1 MHQTL
6 RHQQG
11 HSVQRQLQSVAH
23 RYRSEYVSGS
33 AVVKSGKWWQGWGTV
48 SETSNAA
55 ADSSTNS
62 RDMRMQRLE
71 AVLFLTREPL
81 SSRKLSQFAS
91 LADATEARTLI
102 RRLNELYDSAG
113 RAFRVED
120 VAGGYQLLT
129 RAPFAAWLR
138 RLEYVPNEVR
148 LSGPAMETLAVIA
161 YRQPA
166 SRAEIEAI
174 RGVSCGEMVRQLM
187 DRDLVRIQGR
197 SEELGRPYLYA
208 TTRRFLQLFGLKSID
223 KLPHVA
229 ELHAFSDKKST
240 VLTGAG
246 TDNQNDENSENGSD
260 PDRMNEENDVTATIV
275 TDWPTEEVLDDSKLQ
290 TPVDAPR
297 NSFDDEDD
305 DGWDDDEDDD
315 DDLDDDDDDD
325 EDDLEDDDEVLDD
338 DDDDDEDDEDF
349 DDEWEEVE
357 DDDDE
362 EEDDDDDMGWDD
374 DEEDDDDFD
383 DEDDD

>member
-1 MHQTL
+1 
-6 RHQQG
+6 
-11 HSVQRQLQSVAH
+11 
-23 RYRSEYVSGS
+23 
-33 AVVKSGKWWQGWGTV
+33 
-48 SETSNAA
+48 
-55 ADSSTNS
+55 
-62 RDMRMQRLE
+62 MQRLE
-71 AVLFLTREPL
+71 AVLFLAREPL

-102 RRLNELYDSAG
+102 RRLNELYDTNG

-129 RAPFAAWLR
+129 RSPFAAWLR

-174 RGVSCGEMVRQLM
+174 RGVNCGEMVRQLM

-229 ELHAFSDKKST
+229 ELHALNEKKST
-240 VLTGAG
+240 VLTGDG

-260 PDRMNEENDVTATIV
+260 PDRKHEENDVTATIV
-275 TDWPTEEVLDDSKLQ
+275 ADWPTEEVLDDSKLQ

-297 NSFDDEDD
+297 NSFDDDDDD
-305 DGWDDDEDDD
+305 DGWDDDDD

-325 EDDLEDDDEVLDD
+325 LDD
-338 DDDDDEDDEDF
+338 DDVDDELDEDDEDEDF
-349 DDEWEEVE
+349 DDEWEEVD

-362 EEDDDDDMGWDD
+362 DDDDDDDDMGWDD
-374 DEEDDDDFD
+374 DDEDDDDEVEEED
-383 DEDDD
+383 DEEY

>member
-6 RHQQG
+6 RHHHG
-11 HSVQRQLQSVAH
+11 RSVQQQLKSVAL
-23 RYRSEYVSGS
+23 RYRTSQTPGS
-33 AVVKSGKWWQGWGTV
+33 TAVVSRMWGVSWDARSDITTPAAGSSRSG
-48 SETSNAA
+48 
-55 ADSSTNS
+55 
-62 RDMRMQRLE
+62 RDLRLQRLE
-71 AVLFLTREPL
+71 SVLFLAREPL

-102 RRLNELYDSAG
+102 RQLNDLYDASG

-129 RAPFAAWLR
+129 RSPFASWLR
-138 RLEYVPNEVR
+138 RLEYVPREIR

-166 SRAEIEAI
+166 SRAEIEAV
-174 RGVSCGEMVRQLM
+174 RGVNCGEMVRQLM

-223 KLPHVA
+223 KLPHIA
-229 ELHAFSDKKST
+229 ELHSLSGKKST
-240 VLTGAG
+240 VLTGAD
-246 TDNQNDENSENGSD
+246 TDNQNEENSENGSD

-275 TDWPTEEVLDDSKLQ
+275 ADWPTEQVLDDSKLQ
-290 TPVDAPR
+290 APMGAPR
-297 NSFDDEDD
+297 NSFDDDD
-305 DGWDDDEDDD
+305 DVGGWDDDDD

-325 EDDLEDDDEVLDD
+325 ELDD
-338 DDDDDEDDEDF
+338 DDDDDDDDEDF
-349 DDEWEEVE
+349 DDEWEEVK
-357 DDDDE
+357 DDDE
-362 EEDDDDDMGWDD
+362 EEDDDELGWDD
-374 DEEDDDDFD
+374 DDDDDDDD
-383 DEDDD
+383 DEDDDDDDEDLD